1 MESIRKSKFYCFNN
15 FHYDNELA
23 NNIRP
28 SGAQVIIMYIIPPM
42 CIYIEIYM
50 SRSLYFLSRE
60 WHIVFVIFYY
70 IYFCIF
76 FTKFV
81 STLFKYL
88 VFVPEQEKLVKDFF
102 LFLEKNY
109 GWGNKLQNLIAS
121 VFVICSCIF
130 TPVGQ
135 LVVYIPGKR
144 NNRSILT
151 RPWTFSY
158 LFLASNQVKNDAV
171 SSEICIDCVVLPQKP
186 DEFC

>member
-28 SGAQVIIMYIIPPM
+28 SRAQVIIMYIIPPM
-42 CIYIEIYM
+42 CIYTQKYIYLD
-50 SRSLYFLSRE
+50 RSLYFPLRE

-109 GWGNKLQNLIAS
+109 GWGNKFTKFDCFCICNMFMYIHTCWSAS
-121 VFVICSCIF
+121 RIHS
-130 TPVGQ
+130 
-135 LVVYIPGKR
+135 
-144 NNRSILT
+144 
-151 RPWTFSY
+151 W
-158 LFLASNQVKNDAV
+158 
-171 SSEICIDCVVLPQKP
+171 QKK
-186 DEFC
+186 

>member
-28 SGAQVIIMYIIPPM
+28 SRAQVIIMYIIPPM

-109 GWGNKLQNLIAS
+109 GWGNKFTKFDCFCICNMFMYIHTCWSAS
-121 VFVICSCIF
+121 RIHS
-130 TPVGQ
+130 
-135 LVVYIPGKR
+135 
-144 NNRSILT
+144 
-151 RPWTFSY
+151 W
-158 LFLASNQVKNDAV
+158 
-171 SSEICIDCVVLPQKP
+171 QKK
-186 DEFC
+186 

>member
-1 MESIRKSKFYCFNN
+1 MSMESIRKSKFSCFNN

-88 VFVPEQEKLVKDFF
+88 VFVSEQEKLVKDFF

-121 VFVICSCIF
+121 VFVICSCW
-130 TPVGQ
+130 
-135 LVVYIPGKR
+135 
-144 NNRSILT
+144 S
-151 RPWTFSY
+151 
-158 LFLASNQVKNDAV
+158 ASRIH
-171 SSEICIDCVVLPQKP
+171 SWQKK
-186 DEFC
+186 